1 VSDQARREVRKEVVT
16 RTFIVFVLVGILG
29 TLALLTT
36 LTVQNFQRG
45 KTNRDT
51 LKQLTA
57 QSALIK
63 SCTTP
68 GQPCYARGQSQTA
81 DAVGN
86 INRVVILA
94 AACAVGK
101 TGNESHVEAQIQSCV
116 IDGLAKDAGR

>member
-1 VSDQARREVRKEVVT
+1 
-16 RTFIVFVLVGILG
+16 
-29 TLALLTT
+29 
-36 LTVQNFQRG
+36 
-45 KTNRDT
+45 
-51 LKQLTA
+51 LTA

-101 TGNESHVEAQIQSCV
+101 HGTSPQIEAQIQSCV
-116 IDGLAKDAGR
+116 IDGLAAEKAGR